1 MALTKKPTK
10 FCSENDMLTCT
21 EKTIYSLETLYYKC
35 SVENNLNSIKCSK
48 TETGCLQTQKRYIEN
63 IGILF
68 SGCIFSTYNAKN

>member
-48 TETGCLQTQKRYIEN
+48 TETGCLQTQKTLHREHWYFVFWVHI
-63 IGILF
+63 
-68 SGCIFSTYNAKN
+68 